1 MQKRLIKFKHSRTKK
16 KKQISFDVQ
25 IGKYDLFDLNYKAA
39 VSQNIFDYY
48 MKKNVYCQAHWGSE
62 YQTCLVFDFLMLD
75 LPM

>member
-25 IGKYDLFDLNYKAA
+25 NGKYDLFDLNYKAA

-48 MKKNVYCQAHWGSE
+48 MKKMFIAKHIG
-62 YQTCLVFDFLMLD
+62 D
-75 LPM
+75 LNTRHVWYLIF